1 MNHAKENTLS
11 VQRDGERRG
20 SRSNLAS
27 IGIHVQ
33 QRGETRS
40 AAQKQVRSRSG
51 ADGGIQVDISDEWE
65 NNAGC

>member
-51 ADGGIQVDISDEWE
+51 ADGRVKG
-65 NNAGC
+65 